1 MNLSIFFEPLN
12 EDVFEPL
19 SKPRTLGSYIS
30 RFVSK
35 FPDWRNADIALL
47 GINETRGN
55 STEAEAPT
63 EPAAEAP
70 ARLVRKKLYE
80 LNKGAGSCKI
90 VDLGNLRPGITLDDT
105 YLRLKEIVE
114 VLISHNTVPVI
125 IGGSHDLEYG
135 QYLGYEHLDRVVNMV
150 TVDSSVDMT
159 QDTDV
164 APNKKQLRRILMH
177 EPNYLFSL
185 GQIGYQSYLVE
196 TEVMA
201 TMEKLHFEAYR
212 VGEVHRNVQEME
224 PVVRL
229 ADLMTFDI
237 SAIRHQDAPAYAP
250 ANPFGLTG
258 EEACQLC
265 WYAGLNDNLTSLG
278 IYEYNPGLD
287 THELTA
293 MTVATMIWYFV
304 EGFYHRKNEKDFGGR
319 HFTRYAVAFN
329 EDNPDRLIFYKS
341 KNSEKWWMEVEPL
354 SPEKGRR
361 VVPCS
366 YEDYLQAT
374 KGDVPNRWILT
385 QARIG

>member
-12 EDVFEPL
+12 EDIFASL
-19 SKPRTLGSYIS
+19 NKPRTLGSYIS

-35 FPDWRNADIALL
+35 FPDWRTADIAIL
-47 GINETRGN
+47 GINDTRGRGT
-55 STEAEAPT
+55 SETEEAAT
-63 EPAAEAP
+63 AEAP
-70 ARLVRKKLYE
+70 ARLVRKKLYS
-80 LNKGAGSCKI
+80 LNKGAGRCHI
-90 VDLGNLRPGITLDDT
+90 VDLGNLRPGISLDDT

-114 VLISHNTVPVI
+114 VLISHNTIPII
-125 IGGSHDLEYG
+125 IGGSQDLEYG

-159 QDTDV
+159 EDPDA
-164 APNKKQLRRILMH
+164 APNKKQLRQILMH

-196 TEVMA
+196 PEVMG
-201 TMEKLHFEAYR
+201 TLEKMHFEAYR
-212 VGEVHRNVQEME
+212 VGQVHTNVQEME
-224 PVVRL
+224 PVVRV
-229 ADLMTFDI
+229 ADLLTFDI
-237 SAIRHQDAPAYAP
+237 SAIRHQDAPACEP

-278 IYEYNPGLD
+278 IYEYVPALD
-287 THELTA
+287 QRELTA
-293 MTVATMIWYFV
+293 MTVATMLWYFI
-304 EGFYHRKNEKDFGGR
+304 EGFYHRKHEKDFSSR
-319 HFTRYAVAFN
+319 HFNKYAVAFAD
-329 EDNPDRLIFYKS
+329 DNPDRMTFYKS

-354 SPEKGRR
+354 NSDNGSRII
-361 VVPCS
+361 PCS

-374 KGDVPNRWILT
+374 KGEVPNRWILT